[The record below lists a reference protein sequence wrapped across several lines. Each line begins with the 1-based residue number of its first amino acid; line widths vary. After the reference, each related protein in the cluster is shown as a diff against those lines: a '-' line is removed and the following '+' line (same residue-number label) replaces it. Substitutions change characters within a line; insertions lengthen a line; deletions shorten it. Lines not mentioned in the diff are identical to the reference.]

1 MKFLFFTDTHIR
13 ATNPVSR
20 KDNFLETIE
29 NKFAE
34 IKSLITKHEID
45 YILHGGDLFDRP
57 DIPVK
62 TVGKFAN
69 ILKDFNKPIYI
80 ISGNH
85 DIYGHNPNTI
95 DRSMLGLLNTLN
107 IVTLISK
114 DHPIVL
120 EDKDLRIQLS
130 GCPYI
135 YDIDSEYKKYYFP
148 KRIENVDYHIFLIH
162 SFLIDKPF
170 VDTVSHTLIDEVL
183 ETDANIILS
192 GHYHTGFGVKEINN
206 KYFINPGSLLR
217 TNSSKPELK
226 RIPEII
232 ILDISKENI
241 LVKEIPLKSAL
252 PGEEVLKINNDFEKI
267 KSEALEDFKL
277 LVRQNTNLESYNIYE
292 ILKEISD
299 KNNFPKKILEEALK
313 RIEDIEVNKKWII

>member
-13 ATNPVSR
+13 STNPVSR

-34 IKSLITKHEID
+34 INSLINKYDID
-45 YILHGGDLFDRP
+45 YVLHGGDLFDRP
-57 DIPVK
+57 DIPVRII
-62 TVGKFAN
+62 GKFAN
-69 ILKDFNKPIYI
+69 ILKSFNKPIYI

-85 DIYGHNPNTI
+85 DIYGHNPNTV
-95 DRSMLGLLNTLN
+95 DRSMLGLLNTLD
-107 IVTLISK
+107 IVTLINK
-114 DHPIVL
+114 DDPIIL
-120 EDKDLRIQLS
+120 KEENLRIQLS

-148 KRIENVDYHIFLIH
+148 QRLEDVDYHIFLIH

-170 VDTVSHTLIDEVL
+170 VDSVSHTLIEEIL
-183 ETDANIILS
+183 EIDADIVLS
-192 GHYHTGFGVKEINN
+192 GHYHTGFGVKNINN

-226 RIPEII
+226 RIPEVVIM
-232 ILDISKENI
+232 DISKEGINI
-241 LVKEIPLKSAL
+241 KEIPLKSAL
-252 PGEEVLKINNDFEKI
+252 PGEDVLKINNNYEKL

-277 LVRQNTNLESYNIYE
+277 LVRQSSNLESYNIYD
-292 ILKEISD
+292 ILKEISE
-299 KNNFPKKILEEALK
+299 KNNFPKRILEEALK
-313 RIEDIEVNKKWII
+313 RIEDIEVNKK